1 MNDTPSELP
10 GALEAP
16 VARAR
21 PSARARLRTY
31 FLTGLIVAGPLAI
44 TLYITWWF
52 INLVDGWMK
61 PLVPA
66 RYSPDTYLPFPCP
79 ASASSIAFVGLTLLG
94 FLTASL
100 VGKSLLNLGEV
111 LLARMP
117 VVRSIYKGVKQIFET
132 VFKQDGQSFRQVG
145 LIEWPGEG
153 LWSLCFITEPAA
165 GALAEALPPA
175 EHLCVFVP
183 CTPNPTTGY
192 LVIMERARVKE
203 VDLTPDDAFKLLMS
217 MGIIQPESRLAP
229 AGGRPAGGCAA
240 AAAPDGGCVIP
251 PLPACGERRT
261 RQSRAGEGPGE
272 RRPSAGSYSPGPSPQ
287 PSPPQAGRGSYPAL
301 NNRTAASRSNR

>member
-16 VARAR
+16 IARVR

-66 RYSPDTYLPFPCP
+66 RYSPDTYLPFHLPGFGLV
-79 ASASSIAFVGLTLLG
+79 IAFVGLTLLG

-165 GALAEALPPA
+165 GALAEALPPS

-229 AGGRPAGGCAA
+229 
-240 AAAPDGGCVIP
+240 
-251 PLPACGERRT
+251 
-261 RQSRAGEGPGE
+261 
-272 RRPSAGSYSPGPSPQ
+272 SPGVVPLADV
-287 PSPPQAGRGSYPAL
+287 PPIAVRPKVDA
-301 NNRTAASRSNR
+301 

>member
-1 MNDTPSELP
+1 MSDSDLKTPGPP
-10 GALEAP
+10 GAAA
-16 VARAR
+16 VRAQ
-21 PSARARLRTY
+21 PSARARLRNY

-44 TLYITWWF
+44 PLYITWWF
-52 INLVDGWMK
+52 ITLVDGWMK

-66 RYSPDTYLPFPCP
+66 RYLPDTYLPFRVPGFGLVV
-79 ASASSIAFVGLTLLG
+79 AFVGLTLLG
-94 FLTASL
+94 FLTANL
-100 VGKSLLNLGEV
+100 VGRSLLNMGEV
-111 LLARMP
+111 FLARMP

-203 VDLTPDDAFKLLMS
+203 IDLTPDDAFKLLMS
-217 MGIIQPESRLAP
+217 MGIIQPESRT
-229 AGGRPAGGCAA
+229 
-240 AAAPDGGCVIP
+240 
-251 PLPACGERRT
+251 PLPGVVPLTGVTLPT
-261 RQSRAGEGPGE
+261 RPTVDA
-272 RRPSAGSYSPGPSPQ
+272 
-287 PSPPQAGRGSYPAL
+287 
-301 NNRTAASRSNR
+301 